1 MKNTELIEN
10 IKRIIKS
17 IPPGR
22 VCTYGE
28 IAACAGNNR
37 AARQV
42 AWVLHSSSHRDG
54 LPWHRVINK
63 RGRISLKKYG
73 GYELQKSLLN
83 KEGVFFDSNDSVD
96 LELYLWHPR

>member
-1 MKNTELIEN
+1 MYKT
-10 IKRIIKS
+10 IKRIVKS

-28 IAACAGNNR
+28 IAACAGNHR

-42 AWVLHSSSHRDG
+42 AWVLHSSSKKDG

-63 RGRISLKKYG
+63 KGRISLKNFD
-73 GYELQKSLLN
+73 GYELQKSLLQ
-83 KEGVFFDSNDSVD
+83 KEGVVFDKHDTVD
-96 LELYLWHPR
+96 FERYLWHPR